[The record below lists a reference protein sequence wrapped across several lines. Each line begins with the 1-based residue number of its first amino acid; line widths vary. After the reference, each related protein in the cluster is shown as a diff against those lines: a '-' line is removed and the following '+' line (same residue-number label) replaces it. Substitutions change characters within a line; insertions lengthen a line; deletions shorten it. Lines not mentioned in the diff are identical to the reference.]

1 LVFAILSLFSIELQ
15 INLVDSWPAAGVH
28 PHAYFAVNEQPV
40 AVKND
45 EIDVQWHPS
54 FLSTD
59 LGKKIAHIGDRAYSP
74 VLTEK
79 VTVFRQAM
87 FSAAKADRCH
97 SRRDCRL
104 NPSYAVLDDEA
115 TRRSRP
121 HTPRGMKK
129 QVVSDREVL
138 VFQYS
143 ASSWNIDI
151 ERFRSEPPAAETA
164 PRLAPG
170 PSLLLA
176 LLLSLGLWGA
186 IWWVA
191 SFAISACLS

>member
-1 LVFAILSLFSIELQ
+1 LTK
-15 INLVDSWPAAGVH
+15 PAHTTPPPDAAARRSASPVLTYSVEQLPSFDVALGND
-28 PHAYFAVNEQPV
+28 FAVNEHPV

-59 LGKKIAHIGDRAYSP
+59 QGKKIAHIGDRAYSP

-129 QVVSDREVL
+129 QVGGGLPACDHRRAEQMRFKSIQQPHDPQTSANPLRNAARGNADRHVEC
-138 VFQYS
+138 
-143 ASSWNIDI
+143 
-151 ERFRSEPPAAETA
+151 SE
-164 PRLAPG
+164 
-170 PSLLLA
+170 
-176 LLLSLGLWGA
+176 
-186 IWWVA
+186 
-191 SFAISACLS
+191 